1 MYASTMIDLMYIHPL
16 GSDFLV
22 EGTNVL
28 LRFYASIAR
37 LTILGWSPHGL
48 LCKAG
53 TASLHAAIHSFLN

>member
-1 MYASTMIDLMYIHPL
+1 MIEYVYAFIQLFRVDQPCSLMYIHPL

-48 LCKAG
+48 LCKA
-53 TASLHAAIHSFLN
+53 